1 LRSRSDVFAA
11 LADPSRRF
19 IVEAL
24 AERGDATAT
33 ELASELPVTR
43 QAVAKHLG
51 ALADA
56 GLIAGARTGRE
67 TRYRL
72 TPGPLADAA
81 EWMTRVGADWDERLA
96 ALARAVGNRGG
107 PTKA

>member
-1 LRSRSDVFAA
+1 MRSRSDVFAA
-11 LADPSRRF
+11 LADPRRRF

-33 ELASELPVTR
+33 ELASQLPVTR
-43 QAVAKHLG
+43 QAVTKHLG
-51 ALADA
+51 TLADA
-56 GLIAGARTGRE
+56 GLIAGARAGRE

-81 EWMTRVGADWDERLA
+81 EWMTRVGSDWDDRLA

-107 PTKA
+107 PTNP